1 MTRLVRVRTPS
12 SICFADRDRPQLPLK
27 LENLNFNYPLTKKAG
42 NKPRPSRTALIFFE
56 SS

>member
-1 MTRLVRVRTPS
+1 MTRLVRVIAPS
-12 SICFADRDRPQLPLK
+12 SIFFADRDRPQLPLK